1 MSEIEWRNTLD
12 FGGNLITVRGARGI
26 GFDEQAEI
34 TAGDAAT
41 RLGQTLA
48 TSDTEVVVQVF
59 EGTRGL
65 TRESAAVR
73 FLGRVPDMVVSEA
86 LLGRVFDGLGRPRDG
101 GPPILGHRREPLR
114 GVPINPVARE
124 YPREFIQ
131 TGISSID
138 LLNSLVRGQK
148 LPIFTGSGLPHQRL
162 LSQILRQARLLEAS
176 APFAVIFVAMGISHT
191 DARFFHDAFRDEG
204 VMERVSMF
212 LNLADDPT
220 MACLAAPRAGLT
232 AAEHLAFEQDYHV
245 LVILT
250 DMTNYAT
257 ALREIATARDE
268 VPARKGYPGY
278 LYSDL
283 AEIYERAGR
292 VQGRGGSITLIPV
305 VTLPNGDI
313 THPVP
318 DLTGYIT
325 EGQLVLSRDLH
336 SRGVVPPVDV
346 LPSLSRLMKD
356 GIGPTHTRDDHANL
370 ANQLYAAY
378 AEGRRIRDL
387 ATVVGEADL
396 AGVDKLYLKFADAF
410 EERFIAQGSSEER
423 SVLQSLELGWS
434 LLELLPVDELSRVT
448 EEQISTYGRRPRQE
462 QEHDG

>member
-34 TAGDAAT
+34 SAGDTTT

-65 TRESAAVR
+65 TRETAGVR

-162 LSQILRQARLLEAS
+162 LSQILR
-176 APFAVIFVAMGISHT
+176 
-191 DARFFHDAFRDEG
+191 
-204 VMERVSMF
+204 
-212 LNLADDPT
+212 
-220 MACLAAPRAGLT
+220 
-232 AAEHLAFEQDYHV
+232 
-245 LVILT
+245 
-250 DMTNYAT
+250 
-257 ALREIATARDE
+257 
-268 VPARKGYPGY
+268 
-278 LYSDL
+278 
-283 AEIYERAGR
+283 
-292 VQGRGGSITLIPV
+292 
-305 VTLPNGDI
+305 
-313 THPVP
+313 
-318 DLTGYIT
+318 
-325 EGQLVLSRDLH
+325 
-336 SRGVVPPVDV
+336 
-346 LPSLSRLMKD
+346 
-356 GIGPTHTRDDHANL
+356 
-370 ANQLYAAY
+370 
-378 AEGRRIRDL
+378 
-387 ATVVGEADL
+387 
-396 AGVDKLYLKFADAF
+396 
-410 EERFIAQGSSEER
+410 
-423 SVLQSLELGWS
+423 
-434 LLELLPVDELSRVT
+434 
-448 EEQISTYGRRPRQE
+448 
-462 QEHDG
+462 